1 MPSEA
6 LTDRERQIVEHLER
20 AQGLGVT
27 LKEYAEAYELDVRDL
42 YNGKS
47 QLVKKGLLAGRAPCC
62 DGKNGFVAVRVVPS
76 SLTTTAWRF
85 SHPSGWTLKCSMLPE
100 VAWLRALLS
109 TEPDAAT

>member
-47 QLVKKGLLAGRAPCC
+47 QLVKKGLLAGRAPCEE
-62 DGKNGFVAVRVVPS
+62 KSGFVAVRVAPV
-76 SLTTTAWRF
+76 TGTATACRL
-85 SHPSGWTLKCSMLPE
+85 SHPSGWTLECSTLPE
-100 VAWLRALLS
+100 VTWLRALLAAES
-109 TEPDAAT
+109 DAAT